1 MKRKITIFIL
11 IIAICIGA
19 GLLVN
24 QFVNGSK
31 QVGSQEGMQT
41 ESIHLEETNGQT
53 ADVFEPK
60 NRVTVLNVWATWCE
74 PCVRELPALME
85 LASDYQSKGVDVV
98 TLNAQKFERI
108 PEHTFEF
115 MEEQQL
121 TLPVFLDSEGEF
133 FDAYNVQGLPTTF
146 IVDADQIIVKRIEG
160 EVHYEM
166 IQEIIDPL
174 LTSH

>member
-1 MKRKITIFIL
+1 MKRKLTIFIF

-19 GLLVN
+19 GLLIN
-24 QFVNGSK
+24 QLVNGSK
-31 QVGSQEGMQT
+31 QVGTQEGMQT
-41 ESIHLEETNGQT
+41 ESIHLKTTDGQT

-85 LASDYQSKGVDVV
+85 LESDYNQKGVDVI
-98 TLNAQKFERI
+98 TLNAQKFERV

-133 FDAYNVQGLPTTF
+133 FDTYSVQGLPTTF
-146 IVDADQIIVKRIEG
+146 IVDADQTIVKRIEG

-166 IQEIIDPL
+166 IQEMIEPL
-174 LTSH
+174 LPPS